1 MNRKRLTKQLKQDE
15 GLRLE
20 AYQDSEDWWTIGY
33 GRLIDTRKGGK
44 ISEDEAEYMLN
55 NDIDNVINA
64 VIREFPW
71 FNDLSDVR
79 REVVL
84 NMVYNLGLPKFKGF
98 RNTITALQRHDWTD
112 ASREMLDSL
121 WSRQV
126 GNRAIRLSEAMRTG
140 QWREEV

>member
-1 MNRKRLTKQLKQDE
+1 MNRQRLKDRLKLDE

-20 AYQDSEDWWTIGY
+20 PYQDSEGWWTVGY

-55 NDIDNVINA
+55 NDIDVVINQ

-71 FNDLSDVR
+71 FGDLSDAR
-79 REVVL
+79 QEVIL
-84 NMVYNLGLPKFKGF
+84 NMVFNLGLPKFKGF
-98 RNTITALQRHDWTD
+98 KNAITAMKRHDWTD
-112 ASREMLDSL
+112 ASREMLDSM

-126 GNRAIRLSEAMRTG
+126 GDRAVRLSEAMRTG
-140 QWREEV
+140 EWGDA

>member
-1 MNRKRLTKQLKQDE
+1 MNRQRLKDRLKLDE

-20 AYQDSEDWWTIGY
+20 PYQDSEGWWTVGY

-44 ISEDEAEYMLN
+44 ISEDEAEYLLN
-55 NDIDNVINA
+55 NDIDVVINQ

-71 FNDLSDVR
+71 FGDLSDAR
-79 REVVL
+79 QEVIL
-84 NMVYNLGLPKFKGF
+84 NMVFNLGLPKFKGF
-98 RNTITALQRHDWTD
+98 KNAITAMKRHDWTD

-126 GNRAIRLSEAMRTG
+126 GDRAVRLSAAMRTG
-140 QWREEV
+140 EWGDA

>member
-1 MNRKRLTKQLKQDE
+1 MNRQRLKDRLKLDE

-20 AYQDSEDWWTIGY
+20 PYQDSEGWWTVGY

-44 ISEDEAEYMLN
+44 ISEDEAEYLLN
-55 NDIDNVINA
+55 NDIDVVINQ

-71 FNDLSDVR
+71 FGDLSDAR
-79 REVVL
+79 QEVIL
-84 NMVYNLGLPKFKGF
+84 NMVFNLGLPKFKGF
-98 RNTITALQRHDWTD
+98 KNAITAMKRHDWTD

-126 GNRAIRLSEAMRTG
+126 GDRAVRLSAAMRTG
-140 QWREEV
+140 EWA

>member
-1 MNRKRLTKQLKQDE
+1 MNRQRLKDRLKLDE

-20 AYQDSEDWWTIGY
+20 PYQDSEGWWTVGY

-55 NDIDNVINA
+55 NDIDVVINQ

-71 FNDLSDVR
+71 FGDLSDAR
-79 REVVL
+79 QEVIL
-84 NMVYNLGLPKFKGF
+84 NMVFNLGLPKFKGF
-98 RNTITALQRHDWTD
+98 KNAITAMKRHDWTD

-126 GNRAIRLSEAMRTG
+126 GDRAVRLSEAMRTG
-140 QWREEV
+140 EWGDA